1 MDGLLV
7 DWYVGLVVRKY
18 FSTLIVE
25 TSPRALRVGGC
36 CFWFWSSRV
45 CFMYICTIEVR
56 LMAVDSLDPARK
68 ENGVYRKQKGNPAGA
83 RDLRYRDLLS
93 RSFLV

>member
-1 MDGLLV
+1 
-7 DWYVGLVVRKY
+7 
-18 FSTLIVE
+18 
-25 TSPRALRVGGC
+25 
-36 CFWFWSSRV
+36 
-45 CFMYICTIEVR
+45 MYICTIEVR